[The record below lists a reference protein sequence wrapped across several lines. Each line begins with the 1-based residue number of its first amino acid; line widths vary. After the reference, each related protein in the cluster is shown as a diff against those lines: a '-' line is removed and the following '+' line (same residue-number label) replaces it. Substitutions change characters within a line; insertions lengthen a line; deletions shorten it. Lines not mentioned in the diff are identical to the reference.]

1 LLEPGA
7 AEYDLMKSTQNE
19 VYNGS

>member
-1 LLEPGA
+1 MLAPGA